1 MCNLIPES
9 LHFYYFQKLILIQH
23 PINANW
29 DWICFF
35 VRHFIPHTY
44 IKLTVIYKIDKNKRT
59 RGSETMQC
67 LEYRRFSLLC
77 LWIFLFK
84 CVNERY
90 VSFFTSIDPLCH
102 YYCCNRNILCLKSQ
116 GCHSKFLNK
125 NTDQWT

>member
-1 MCNLIPES
+1 MCNSIPES

-44 IKLTVIYKIDKNKRT
+44 IELTVIYKINKNKRT
-59 RGSETMQC
+59 GGSESMQC

-77 LWIFLFK
+77 LCIFLFK
-84 CVNERY
+84 NMLTKDVNCGVGED
-90 VSFFTSIDPLCH
+90 SWESLGLQGDPTSP
-102 YYCCNRNILCLKSQ
+102 
-116 GCHSKFLNK
+116 F
-125 NTDQWT
+125 